1 MKHSNITGMCL
12 IGGTLAAFAPAPGAE
27 AAAAGAETAAPGF
40 EVYGA
45 VQLDYIQNFRRAD
58 PDWTAALRP
67 SRIPT
72 TKGQFGSDGE
82 ATLSVRQTKFG
93 VRAFAPAGPHDL
105 TSQFE
110 FDLFGVGD
118 NAGETTFRLRHA
130 WAAWGPVLVGQT
142 NSLFMDAD
150 LFPNVVDYWGPTGM
164 VFVRNPQIR
173 LTVVDKAAFKFA
185 VAIEKPSED
194 IDVGRIRQIDPD
206 LAANL
211 RDVTP
216 LPDFTAQARYV
227 GDWGH
232 VQLSGLLT
240 KLAVE
245 TVGTPDNQPRASR
258 LGWGLNL
265 GTSFNVAKSTTL
277 RAGVVYGHGIA
288 SYMNDGGTDLAPRTV
303 PVGPGLALGLEPQ
316 AVPLLGIIAYV
327 DHRWSK
333 SFTSALGYSMTR
345 VENTNFQ
352 TASAYHKGE
361 YASGNLLWEALP
373 HILVGG
379 ELLYGKRTD
388 NNGATGDDLR
398 TQLTFKANF
407 SSNDL
412 FKPK

>member
-1 MKHSNITGMCL
+1 M
-12 IGGTLAAFAPAPGAE
+12 AFAFAM
-27 AAAAGAETAAPGF
+27 AATAANAQDAKSAL
-40 EVYGA
+40 EVYGS

-58 PDWTAALRP
+58 PSWTAALRP
-67 SRIPT
+67 SKIPT
-72 TKGQFGSDGE
+72 TKGQFGGDGE
-82 ATLSVRQTKFG
+82 ATLSARQTRLG
-93 VRAFAPAGPHDL
+93 IRASTPAGSNEL

-110 FDLFGVGD
+110 FDLFGVGVD
-118 NAGETTFRLRHA
+118 AGKTTFRLRHA
-130 WAAWGPVLVGQT
+130 WAAWGPILAGQT

-164 VFVRNPQIR
+164 AFVRNPQIR
-173 LTVVDKAAFKFA
+173 LTVVDKAGFKFA
-185 VAIEKPSED
+185 VAIESPNED

-216 LPDFTAQARYV
+216 LPDLTAQARYV

-245 TVGTPDNQPRASR
+245 TAGTPNNQPKDSR
-258 LGWGLNL
+258 IGWGLNF
-265 GTSFNVAKSTTL
+265 GTSFNIAKATTL

-303 PVGPGLALGLEPQ
+303 PVGPGLALGLEAE

-361 YASGNLLWEALP
+361 YASGNLLWQP
-373 HILVGG
+373 MRNVLVGG

-388 NNGATGDDLR
+388 NDGRSGDDIR
-398 TQLTFKANF
+398 TQVTFKASF
-407 SSNDL
+407 SSSDL
-412 FKPK
+412 LKAK

>member
-1 MKHSNITGMCL
+1 M
-12 IGGTLAAFAPAPGAE
+12 
-27 AAAAGAETAAPGF
+27 
-40 EVYGA
+40 
-45 VQLDYIQNFRRAD
+45 QNFRRAD

-82 ATLSVRQTKFG
+82 ATLSARQTRFG
-93 VRAFAPAGPHDL
+93 VRASAPAGSQAL

-118 NAGETTFRLRHA
+118 DAGKTTFRLRHA
-130 WAAWGPVLVGQT
+130 WASWGPLLAGQT

-173 LTVVDKAAFKFA
+173 LTFVDRSGFKLA
-185 VAIEKPSED
+185 VAIETPNTD
-194 IDVGRIRQIDPD
+194 IDVGQIREIDPD
-206 LAANL
+206 LGANL

-216 LPDFTAQARYV
+216 LPDVTAQARYV

-232 VQLSGLLT
+232 VQLSGLLS
-240 KLAVE
+240 KLAAE
-245 TVGTPDNQPRASR
+245 TIGTPDNRPRASR

-265 GTSFNVAKSTTL
+265 GTSFNISSATTL

-303 PVGPGLALGLEPQ
+303 AVGPGLALGLEPE

-333 SFTSALGYSMTR
+333 TLTSALGYSMTR
-345 VENTNFQ
+345 VKNTNFQ
-352 TASAYHKGE
+352 TGAAYHKGE
-361 YASGNLLWEALP
+361 YASGNVLWEPMRNL
-373 HILVGG
+373 LVGG
-379 ELLYGKRTD
+379 EVMYGKRTD
-388 NNGATGDDLR
+388 NNGASGDDIR
-398 TQLTFKANF
+398 TQLTFKASF

-412 FKPK
+412 KPR